1 MSIQT
6 LIDQTY
12 SYFVEAV
19 DDLKDLYKSDYED
32 FITVERLLAT
42 DKTAA
47 YMFVSEMDTEARE
60 AVLTSLIEDY
70 GVKWVENNFNVK
82 VI

>member
-19 DDLKDLYKSDYED
+19 DDLKDLYKSDMED
-32 FITVERLLAT
+32 FITVERLLET

-47 YMFVSEMDTEARE
+47 YLFVSEMDTEPRE